1 MRTSRLEGPAVM
13 GTALQ
18 LAIEPARFFEFEA
31 GGDGRTLGSL
41 IWAMNAM
48 RRPAGNSAPKD
59 VLCAGG
65 QRACGQSRA

>member
-31 GGDGRTLGSL
+31 GGGRTLGSL
-41 IWAMNAM
+41 IWAMNGM
-48 RRPAGNSAPKD
+48 RRRAG
-59 VLCAGG
+59 
-65 QRACGQSRA
+65 